1 MELTLLGA
9 WVWENG
15 PYYLSITLWHGWGKD
30 APLPLTTCSR
40 WKTWLG
46 GMRVGE
52 LLLFLPGYDTRES
65 RPCTLPGKHSRAA
78 PGVVWAWRWA
88 SPEGMNAE
96 LAWFLAA
103 CGTGWAS
110 LGEPW
115 WWERGR
121 ASGLSNP
128 VTTQAQNQVYELAHP
143 NTHPICEHMKSSWDI
158 WRGCPCR
165 CKAAGYSW
173 HKAATGYPRGVPMR
187 PSIDDVSE
195 TGGLE
200 PD

>member
-9 WVWENG
+9 RVWENW

-40 WKTWLG
+40 WETWLG

-52 LLLFLPGYDTRES
+52 LVLFFPGYDTWES
-65 RPCTLPGKHSRAA
+65 KPFTLPGKHSRAD
-78 PGVVWAWRWA
+78 PGAVWAWRWA
-88 SPEGMNAE
+88 SPEGMKAE
-96 LAWFLAA
+96 LAWFLDA
-103 CGTGWAS
+103 CGIGWAS

-121 ASGLSNP
+121 GLTNP

-143 NTHPICEHMKSSWDI
+143 NTHPICELLGHMKGLSLQMQS
-158 WRGCPCR
+158 C
-165 CKAAGYSW
+165 
-173 HKAATGYPRGVPMR
+173 
-187 PSIDDVSE
+187 SIFMAQGSYRLSKRSPNE
-195 TGGLE
+195 G
-200 PD
+200 